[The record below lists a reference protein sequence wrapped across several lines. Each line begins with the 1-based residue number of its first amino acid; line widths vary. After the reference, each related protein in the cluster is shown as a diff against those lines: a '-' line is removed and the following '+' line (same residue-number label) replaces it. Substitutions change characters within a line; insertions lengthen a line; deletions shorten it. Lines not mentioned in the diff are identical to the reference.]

1 MSFWV
6 YKQFGKVIGETEFNA
21 TRKKRECSCFTYPY
35 WSFIVWKEQV
45 KRYIKADYH
54 LKDDNPFGCTFY
66 FCIIL
71 IVFLIMLLG
80 KLIL

>member
-1 MSFWV
+1 MSYWV
-6 YKQFGKVIGETEFNA
+6 YKQFGRVIGQKEWDA
-21 TRKKRECSCFTYPY
+21 TIKLVTANWYEKPFLN
-35 WSFIVWKEQV
+35 FIIWKEKV
-45 KRYIKADYH
+45 KRYLSADIK
-54 LKDDNPFGCTFY
+54 LKSDNPFGCTFY

>member
-1 MSFWV
+1 MSYWV
-6 YKQFGKVIGETEFNA
+6 YKQFGRVIGQKEWDA
-21 TRKKRECSCFTYPY
+21 TIKLVTANWYEKPFLK
-35 WSFIVWKEQV
+35 FIIWKEKV
-45 KRYIKADYH
+45 KRYLSADIK
-54 LKDDNPFGCTFY
+54 LKSDNPFGCTFY

>member
-1 MSFWV
+1 MSFWI
-6 YKQFGKVIGETEFNA
+6 YKQFGRVIGQKEWDA
-21 TRKKRECSCFTYPY
+21 TIKLVTANWYEKPFLK
-35 WSFIVWKEQV
+35 FIIWKEKV
-45 KRYIKADYH
+45 KRYLSADIK
-54 LKDDNPFGCTFY
+54 LKSDNPFGCTFY